1 MINDKKIAG
10 ISLDIA
16 EKSEKSFD
24 ETTIQIMEAF
34 RELSDIFLKIQSYQ
48 LELNRKATYDSL
60 TGTYNRR
67 IILQILGQ
75 NIKLAKRQNQPVS
88 VCFIDV
94 DKLKYIN
101 DHLGHR
107 IGDSLLIN
115 VTRIIKENI
124 REMDSLARI
133 GGDEFLIVF
142 PNCTKEKAEE
152 IWQRILEDFKK
163 FNENNK
169 FYSIEVSHGISQF
182 DKVHVKNVDE
192 LITEADEKMY
202 KEKNR
207 KREEG
212 NDKP

>member
-1 MINDKKIAG
+1 
-10 ISLDIA
+10 
-16 EKSEKSFD
+16 
-24 ETTIQIMEAF
+24 MEAF
-34 RELSDIFLKIQSYQ
+34 RELSNIFLKIQSYQ

-75 NIKLAKRQNQPVS
+75 NIKLAKRENQPVS

-101 DHLGHR
+101 DHLGHKT
-107 IGDSLLIN
+107 GDSLLVS
-115 VTRIIKENI
+115 VTKIIKENI